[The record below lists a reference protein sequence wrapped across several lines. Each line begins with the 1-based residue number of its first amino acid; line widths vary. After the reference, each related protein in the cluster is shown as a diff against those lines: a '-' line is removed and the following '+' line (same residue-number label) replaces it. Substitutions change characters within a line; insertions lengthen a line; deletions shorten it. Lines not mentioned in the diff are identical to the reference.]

1 MQDAGHRTGCF
12 SIDTEFFIHYEVK
25 GANMEITHTNVVKKL
40 LKEKKKVSGAW
51 AQAASNITSQIL
63 AEAGFDVLMLD
74 MEHAPGDILTLISQ
88 IQSMQGYPAVPFV
101 RAPWNDFVQIK
112 RILDAGT
119 YGVLVPYVNSK
130 EEAEDAVK
138 AMKYPTKGI
147 RGVAGSPRASHFGN
161 KSIEYF
167 KSADDEIVLMTAVET
182 GTAVENLDEILQV
195 PEIDGIFIGPADL
208 ATNMGY
214 MADASQPEVQK
225 AIRTIEE
232 KVNATDKFL
241 STVAGS
247 WEDAQAKYERG
258 YNLLMMMSDT
268 TTLGK
273 VARNLVGDFTK
284 NFPQH

>member
-1 MQDAGHRTGCF
+1 
-12 SIDTEFFIHYEVK
+12 
-25 GANMEITHTNVVKKL
+25 MEITHTNEVKKL

-88 IQSMQGYPAVPFV
+88 IQSMQGYPAVPFL
-101 RAPWNDFVQIK
+101 RAPWNDFVQMK

-119 YGVLVPYVNSK
+119 YGVLVPYVNTK
-130 EEAEDAVK
+130 TEAEDAVK

-147 RGVAGSPRASHFGN
+147 RGVAGSPRAAHFAN
-161 KSIEYF
+161 NSIEYF
-167 KSADDEIVLMTAVET
+167 KSANDEIVLMTAVET
-182 GTAVENLDEILQV
+182 GTAVENLGEILQV

-232 KVNATDKFL
+232 KVNASDKFL
-241 STVAGS
+241 STVAGN
-247 WEDAQAKYERG
+247 WEDARAKYERG

-268 TTLGK
+268 TTLSK
-273 VARNLVGDFTK
+273 VARTLVGDFK
-284 NFPQH
+284 KDFPQH

>member
-1 MQDAGHRTGCF
+1 
-12 SIDTEFFIHYEVK
+12 
-25 GANMEITHTNVVKKL
+25 MEITHTNAVKKL

-63 AEAGFDVLMLD
+63 AETGFDVLMLD

-119 YGVLVPYVNSK
+119 YGVLVPYVNTK
-130 EEAEDAVK
+130 AEAEDAVK

-147 RGVAGSPRASHFGN
+147 RGVAGSPRAAHFAN
-161 KSIEYF
+161 NSIEYF
-167 KSADDEIVLMTAVET
+167 KSANDEIVLMTAVET

-208 ATNMGY
+208 ATDMGY
-214 MADASQPEVQK
+214 MADASQPEVQE
-225 AIRTIEE
+225 AIRTIEK
-232 KVNATDKFL
+232 KVNASDKFL
-241 STVAGS
+241 STVAKD
-247 WEDAQAKYERG
+247 WDDAQKKYERG
-258 YNLLMMMSDT
+258 YNLLLMMSDT
-268 TTLGK
+268 TTLSK
-273 VARNLVGDFTK
+273 VARALVGDFSK
-284 NFPQH
+284 NFPQR